1 MLTIVEKLV
10 ERELVKQQQANFITS
25 WSSSAAKEAGNIFHN
40 NSKASMQAHLLGY
53 MGLNLGEIT
62 HV

>member
-10 ERELVKQQQANFITS
+10 ERELVKQQRANFIVA
-25 WSSSAAKEAGNIFHN
+25 WSSLAIKKARDIFHN

-62 HV
+62 